1 MRVILASPQSRFLDS
16 QALLRS
22 RALGIFQFARV
33 LRDRAQKVL
42 ELFAPD
48 HHLWVGEN
56 VTARTPIF
64 CVVLKDGEHWEVE
77 AEWPDGTIEPVYK
90 FKAGLEALNWVKT
103 QSAAWV
109 AQRVAMKPI
118 ISPQFR
124 SSNQFQ
130 A

>member
-1 MRVILASPQSRFLDS
+1 MRVILAKPAVS
-16 QALLRS
+16 LLKP
-22 RALGIFQFARV
+22 ALGASSSLLVISPKSA
-33 LRDRAQKVL
+33 
-42 ELFAPD
+42 ELFAPG
-48 HHLWVGEN
+48 HHVCGGEN

-109 AQRVAMKPI
+109 AERVPVLTGPSGSRIAPMRKT
-118 ISPQFR
+118 
-124 SSNQFQ
+124 
-130 A
+130 